1 MVKVKEIYH
10 HIRQLAPEELAEDW
24 DNIGL
29 LLGDGN
35 QNVTKILVCLD
46 ITTNVVRE
54 AIENK
59 VNLII
64 SHHPLI
70 FKAIKKLDYGSF
82 KNNIIRD
89 LIKNNISVISAH
101 TNLDS
106 SRLGLNDYLAS
117 KLSLQETKP
126 LISNMIDSEAGL
138 GRIGILENEMP
149 IEEFVE
155 CVKEKLELN
164 FVKLIRSND
173 NSIKKI
179 AVLGG
184 SGASFL
190 NDIPEDIDIYLTGD
204 VGYHEAIDAIEM
216 DKNIL
221 DIGHFAE
228 KISKELLKEFL
239 ERLDIS
245 KYYTVISAKSERDPF
260 EIF

>member
-1 MVKVKEIYH
+1 MVKVKEIYQ

-29 LLGDGN
+29 LLGDSN
-35 QNVTKILVCLD
+35 QDVTKILLCLD
-46 ITTNVVRE
+46 ITTDVVRE

-70 FKAIKKLDYGSF
+70 FKAIKKLDYSSF

-89 LIKNNISVISAH
+89 LIKNDISVISAH

-106 SRLGLNDYLAS
+106 SRLGLNDFLAN
-117 KLSLQETKP
+117 KLSLQETTP
-126 LISNMIDSEAGL
+126 LIPNMTDSEVGL
-138 GRIGILENEMP
+138 GRVGILEKEMS
-149 IEEFVE
+149 IEEFV
-155 CVKEKLELN
+155 VYTKEKLELN
-164 FVKLIRSND
+164 FVKLVKSND
-173 NSIKKI
+173 KYIRKI

-190 NDIPEDIDIYLTGD
+190 NIIPEDVDIYLTGD
-204 VGYHEAIDAIEM
+204 IGYHEAVDAIEM
-216 DKNIL
+216 HKNIL

-239 ERLDIS
+239 ESLNIS
-245 KYYTVISAKSERDPF
+245 QYYTVISAKSERDPF